1 MNKGNPVAIYDVAA
15 KNLQIVQAC
24 VDRLHDLGAT
34 HELKLLTQRL
44 QRLALWTTPV
54 EPKIAKREQENAASG
69 IRGAA

>member
-34 HELKLLTQRL
+34 HELKLLTRRL
-44 QRLALWTTPV
+44 QRLALWTTPL
-54 EPKIAKREQENAASG
+54 EPEIVKRRQEKAAPG
-69 IRGAA
+69 